1 MVYIFLN
8 IKHQLYK
15 ELRRFLS
22 IKVSLSYR
30 LANTIHDAE
39 LFYFHGASPKAVIE
53 NVAVS
58 APSSIFSE
66 DTFLEK
72 SVDRTIYDTCV

>member
-39 LFYFHGASPKAVIE
+39 LFYFHGADSDDETDSYVDPGDNGDDDDMDDGDNTDEFHSPARE
-53 NVAVS
+53 
-58 APSSIFSE
+58 
-66 DTFLEK
+66 
-72 SVDRTIYDTCV
+72 